1 LAIKVA
7 LAASNSSQEEIMSP
21 TDPKLIALQFN
32 EHINAQDVA
41 GLATLMSQD
50 HTFIDRADQAVV
62 GKAAMLRGWASF
74 FTQFPHYVNTFT
86 RVESQ
91 GDLVVLSGYATWDV
105 GEAPDYAIWTARIE
119 HDLVA
124 EWRIYTD
131 HPQNRQKFGL

>member
-1 LAIKVA
+1 
-7 LAASNSSQEEIMSP
+7 MSP

-41 GLATLMSQD
+41 GLASLMSED

-62 GKAAMLRGWASF
+62 GKAAMLRGWISF
-74 FTQFPHYVNTFT
+74 FAQFPNYFNTFT

-91 GDLVVLSGYATWDV
+91 GDLVVLYGYATWDV

-119 HDLVA
+119 HNLVA
-124 EWRIYTD
+124 EWRIYYD
-131 HPQNRQKFGL
+131 NSQNRQKFGLEK